1 MKTIDDNS
9 WIKLYRKMV
18 TWRWFTDVNTT
29 HFFLYCLFTANWED
43 KDWKT
48 LKIPKGSFVS
58 SLKKMSADSGLSEKS
73 IRTAKKKLIET
84 GEIEEKTTKGAKG
97 YTVIT
102 ICNYDKYQQ
111 VPIQEGQIKGKLRA
125 NNGQIKGNLVAITKE
140 DKEYK
145 EEKEINN
152 NNIYNPLVFPPSLD
166 DIAAFCRMRNN
177 YIVPERFLKWYTDN
191 GWTDNK
197 KKPISDWRNA
207 IYNWEKRDRADGKI
221 PPPPGVRLGLGE
233 FMKTDGTRSYGDGRV
248 SVPLDAPPRPSPSYF
263 WLASSN
269 CWMID

>member
-1 MKTIDDNS
+1 MKTNNNNGFVLIHRSILSWEWWDDLPTRN
-9 WIKLYRKMV
+9 L
-18 TWRWFTDVNTT
+18 
-29 HFFLYCLFTANWED
+29 FFYCLLSANH
-43 KDWKT
+43 KDESWHGIE
-48 LKIPKGSFVS
+48 IPRGGLLTSYDALAKGTGFSVKQMRRAVKN
-58 SLKKMSADSGLSEKS
+58 LKKTE
-73 IRTAKKKLIET
+73 
-84 GEIEEKTTKGAKG
+84 EIVVKRAGNGALLTINNYDRYQDMTNNLGQTKGRLGADLGQTKG
-97 YTVIT
+97 RLGAT
-102 ICNYDKYQQ
+102 N
-111 VPIQEGQIKGKLRA
+111 
-125 NNGQIKGNLVAITKE
+125 KE

-145 EEKEINN
+145 EEKEIN

>member
-9 WIKLYRKMV
+9 WVKLYRKMV
-18 TWRWFTDVNTT
+18 SWRWFTDVNTS

-43 KDWKT
+43 KDWRT

-58 SLKKMSADSGLSEKS
+58 SLKKMAEGSGLTQQEV
-73 IRTAKKKLIET
+73 RTAIKKLEST
-84 GEIEEKTTKGAKG
+84 GEIQKKSTNGF
-97 YTVIT
+97 T
-102 ICNYDKYQQ
+102 IISVCNYAIYQDT
-111 VPIQEGQIKGKLRA
+111 QEQQQQTSNKRA
-125 NNGQIKGNLVAITKE
+125 TNGQQTNNKRATTT
-140 DKEYK
+140 KEYK
-145 EEKEINN
+145 EYKEGEEI

-177 YIVPERFLKWYTDN
+177 YIDPERFLKWYTNN

-221 PPPPGVRLGLGE
+221 PPPPGVKLGLGE
-233 FMKTDGTRSYGDGRV
+233 FMKPDGTRSYGDGRA

>member
-1 MKTIDDNS
+1 MEG
-9 WIKLYRKMV
+9 WISLQRKFLA
-18 TWRWFTDVNTT
+18 WRWFDDDAMVRFFIYLLLKANHADADWYDTT
-29 HFFLYCLFTANWED
+29 IKRGQLMTSIDTISRELHKSAQQVRTMI
-43 KDWKT
+43 KR
-48 LKIPKGSFVS
+48 LKST
-58 SLKKMSADSGLSEKS
+58 SEITSESTNK
-73 IRTAKKKLIET
+73 
-84 GEIEEKTTKGAKG
+84 
-97 YTVIT
+97 YTIIT
-102 ICNYDKYQQ
+102 ICKYDYYQNLALETNKQ
-111 VPIQEGQIKGKLRA
+111 TNKQTNKRA
-125 NNGQIKGNLVAITKE
+125 TNGQQTNNKRATTT
-140 DKEYK
+140 KEYK
-145 EEKEINN
+145 EYKEGEEI
-152 NNIYNPLVFPPSLD
+152 NNIYNPLIFPPSLD

-177 YIVPERFLKWYTDN
+177 YIDPERFLKWYTNN

-233 FMKTDGTRSYGDGRV
+233 FMKPDGTRSYGDGRV